1 MDKHINKTELLN
13 FLNGNCDEQ
22 EAFVINQFLK
32 TDAGQYLL
40 NDLLNEHWSFANE
53 RYLDKVK
60 HSAWKKE
67 WSLKFKE
74 EQQPAKMAKLLQFKG
89 FFRYAAVFAVL
100 LLGIG
105 IYNIMRKPQTEA
117 NLVESKLLVQS
128 NPAGTR
134 SNFILNDGTRVYL
147 GPGSALSYPVGFLGN
162 KREVRLKG
170 EAYFEVKKDKT
181 KPFIIYTKD
190 LRTQVLG
197 TTFKVASFEAL
208 PIVVAVTSGR
218 VRVDRMEGSHFQELA
233 MLRPG
238 EQVVYSNGKAQKSNF
253 NVETLKNWKK
263 GELVFNGTSLSEVC
277 SQISRWYNVS
287 IDIRSKA
294 LKEETITVT
303 LDGNMPVDKFLK
315 VLSVSFNFNY
325 TIHNHHITIY

>member
-1 MDKHINKTELLN
+1 MEKKINKTALLT
-13 FLNGNCDEQ
+13 FLNGNCNEQ
-22 EAFVINQFLK
+22 EALVINQFLK

-40 NDLLNEHWSFANE
+40 NDLLNEHWTFADE
-53 RYLDKVK
+53 GYLDKAK
-60 HSAWKKE
+60 HAAWKKE
-67 WSLKFKE
+67 WGLKFIE
-74 EQQPAKMAKLLQFKG
+74 EQKPEKMAKRLQFKG
-89 FFRYAAVFAVL
+89 FFRYAAVFAIL
-100 LLGIG
+100 LMGIG
-105 IYNIMRKPQTEA
+105 IYSVMRKPQMGAHLE
-117 NLVESKLLVQS
+117 ESKILVQS

-134 SNFILNDGTRVYL
+134 SNFILNDGTHVYL
-147 GPGSALSYPVGFLGN
+147 GPASTLSYPILFSGD

-170 EAYFEVKKDKT
+170 EAYFEVKKDKS

-208 PIVVAVTSGR
+208 PIVVAVTTGR
-218 VRVDRMEGSHFQELA
+218 VRVDRIKDSHFQELA
-233 MLRPG
+233 ILHPG
-238 EQVVYSNGKAQKSNF
+238 EQVVYSDGKAQKSNF

-277 SQISRWYNVS
+277 TQISRWYNVS

-325 TIHNHHITIY
+325 TIHNNHITIY